1 MLSICRFT
9 QHIDVYMKHTEDI
22 IQRLLRIRKA
32 RNLSESPS
40 MSEDD
45 VQVLRDFIIENRRQ
59 VPPFALSHF
68 DRLEASGK
76 MGLAEVVDKKCAACG
91 AKIADDEIDYL
102 LKNKNIGV
110 CDNCFAFIYMPD
122 EKFNDNGFFQKLLG
136 K

>member
-1 MLSICRFT
+1 MR
-9 QHIDVYMKHTEDI
+9 HTEDI

-32 RNLSESPS
+32 RELSESPS

-45 VQVLRDFIIENRRQ
+45 VQILRDFISENRRQ

-76 MGLAEVVDKKCAACG
+76 KGIAEVVDKKCAACG
-91 AKIADDEIDYL
+91 APISDDEIDYL
-102 LKNKNIGV
+102 EKNKNIGV

-122 EKFNDNGFFQKLLG
+122 AKFNDDGFFEELLR

>member
-1 MLSICRFT
+1 MR
-9 QHIDVYMKHTEDI
+9 HTEDI

-32 RNLSESPS
+32 AALSESPS

-45 VQVLRDFIIENRRQ
+45 IQKLRDFIIENRRQ
-59 VPPFALSHF
+59 IPPFALSHF

-76 MGLAEVVDKKCAACG
+76 RGIAHIEGKKCSACG
-91 AKIADDEIDYL
+91 AEIADDEIEYL
-102 LKNKNIGV
+102 VKNKNIGV

-122 EKFNDNGFFQKLLG
+122 DQYKDDGFFNRLLG